1 MRTGIPARSEGHGLA
16 AAADATGDVT
26 DLLLAHRQGDAEA
39 LDRLIPLLYD
49 DLRVIARR
57 HLSLER
63 PDHTLDTTAVVHEVY
78 IRLVD
83 QTRVDWR
90 DRAHFLA
97 YASKAMRHILVDY
110 ARKQRSKKR
119 GGGRIRV
126 PIDEADVAPEDPIT
140 ELLELDEALRRLSE
154 HDERLGAVAECR
166 LFGGMTAE
174 ETAAALD
181 LSLRTAQRDWR
192 RARAHLHRT
201 LSAPEGEAGGFN
213 GRETDEAS
221 ANG

>member
-1 MRTGIPARSEGHGLA
+1 MA
-16 AAADATGDVT
+16 AAADPPGDVT
-26 DLLLAHRQGDAEA
+26 DLLLAHRQGDSTA

-63 PDHTLDTTAVVHEVY
+63 PDHTLNTTAVVHEAY
-78 IRLVD
+78 LQLVD
-83 QTRVDWR
+83 LTRADWR

-110 ARKQRSKKR
+110 ARRQRSAKR
-119 GGGRIRV
+119 GGGRLRV
-126 PIDEADVAPEDPIT
+126 PVDEADIAAEDPTT

-154 HDERLGAVAECR
+154 HDERLGAVVECR

-174 ETAAALD
+174 ETAAALG

-201 LSAPEGEAGGFN
+201 ISGA
-213 GRETDEAS
+213 
-221 ANG
+221 

>member
-1 MRTGIPARSEGHGLA
+1 MA
-16 AAADATGDVT
+16 AAADPPGDVT
-26 DLLLAHRQGDAEA
+26 DLFLAHRQGDAAA

-57 HLSLER
+57 HLSFER
-63 PDHTLDTTAVVHEVY
+63 PDHTLNTTAVVHEAY
-78 IRLVD
+78 LQLVD
-83 QTRVDWR
+83 LTRADWR

-110 ARKQRSKKR
+110 ARKQRSTKR

-126 PIDEADVAPEDPIT
+126 PMDQADIAAEDPTT

-154 HDERLGAVAECR
+154 HDERLGAVVECR

-174 ETAAALD
+174 ETGAALG

-201 LSAPEGEAGGFN
+201 LSAPGREAGGFN
-213 GRETDEAS
+213 GRETDGAS
-221 ANG
+221 SNG